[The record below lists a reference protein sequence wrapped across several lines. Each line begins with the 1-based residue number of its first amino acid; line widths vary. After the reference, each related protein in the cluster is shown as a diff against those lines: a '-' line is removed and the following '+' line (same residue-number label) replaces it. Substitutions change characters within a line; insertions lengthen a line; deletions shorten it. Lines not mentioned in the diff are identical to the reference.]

1 MMTHDE
7 ALGRTKELLRMLVP
21 KSIEYNIAIYDACE
35 TGDMDWFK
43 KQLDE
48 LIGMCNE
55 LKEAL

>member
-1 MMTHDE
+1 
-7 ALGRTKELLRMLVP
+7 MLVP